1 MNLRAL
7 ASGLL
12 TFTAFAHV
20 LEHLLR
26 SHAPGMLIAGIVYGV
41 LGTWLRWWPGKLALI
56 VCAILPALGGLG
68 GTQQLLAAP
77 AIDPILAGMVAIDA
91 VVVACCVVCLVRGAA
106 GAPAKP

>member
-7 ASGLL
+7 ASGSLA
-12 TFTAFAHV
+12 FTGFAHV

-26 SHAPGMLIAGIVYGV
+26 SHDRGMLIAGIVYFALGV
-41 LGTWLRWWPGKLALI
+41 WLRRPGKLPLI
-56 VCAILPALGGLG
+56 AGAILPALGGLA

-91 VVVACCVVCLVRGAA
+91 LVVVCCVVCLVRGEAS
-106 GAPAKP
+106 APAKP